1 VINDPDLTKAF
12 GASLINLWPKGHNPH
27 FLLAVSGGGDSM
39 AMMHVA
45 SDWARENKFECSVIT
60 IDHGLRT
67 DSAAEADIVSKV
79 AGKLGLVHQT
89 VKWTGWDG
97 RGNTQMQAREARYQ
111 LLEQYRGDC
120 SVILTAHTLDDQA
133 ETFLLRLKR
142 GSGVDGL
149 AAMPAKRYVNSQ
161 QSGYWLLRP
170 FLGLTRE
177 YLRSFLKAKGHKWT
191 EDPSNDD
198 ERFDRIEIRKNMSW
212 LIDLGITQES
222 LAATASHMGRARS
235 ALNTQ
240 AQDLA
245 SLAVEIDNGDLVID
259 SHRFGMAHQET
270 QYRLFSKALGWVA
283 SQTYKPRFDAL
294 ERTLGNVLLGQ
305 AQTLHGC
312 FIDPKKNHIRITRE
326 FNSVA
331 ATWESFGQDCIWD
344 NRWRLSAKPQVVP
357 AADWIVRALGPDGAK
372 WVKAKS
378 DTSLPFNSLRSHP
391 GVFDRNGMVC
401 VPNLVENQLVDATFC
416 TKLLMDSPSYY

>member
-1 VINDPDLTKAF
+1 VINDPDLIKAF
-12 GASLINLWPKGHNPH
+12 GSSLANLWPTGRKKR

-45 SDWARENKFECSVIT
+45 SHWARENKHECSVIT
-60 IDHGLRT
+60 IDHGLRA
-67 DSAAEADIVSKV
+67 DSAAEAEIVCKV
-79 AGKLGLVHQT
+79 AGELGLVHQT

-97 RGNTQMQAREARYQ
+97 YGNTQMQAREARYQ
-111 LLEQYRGDC
+111 LIEQHRGDC
-120 SVILTAHTLDDQA
+120 SVILMGHTLDDQA

-149 AAMPAKRYVNSQ
+149 AAMPAKRYVGSQ
-161 QSGYWLLRP
+161 VSGYWILRP
-170 FLGLTRE
+170 FLGLSRE
-177 YLRSFLKAKGHKWT
+177 SLRSFLKGKGHKWI

-198 ERFDRIEIRKNMSW
+198 ERFDRIEIRKNMSR
-212 LIDLGITQES
+212 LTDLGITQEL
-222 LAATASHMGRARS
+222 LALTASHMGRARS

-240 AQDLA
+240 TQELA
-245 SLAVEIDNGDLVID
+245 GLAVELDNGDLLID
-259 SHRFGMAHQET
+259 SQKFGMAHQEI

-294 ERTLGNVLLGQ
+294 ERILGNVLLGQ

-326 FNSVA
+326 FNAVA
-331 ATWESFGQDCIWD
+331 DTRRSFGQDCIWD
-344 NRWRLSAKPQVVP
+344 NRWLFRAKPQVVP
-357 AADWIVRALGPDGAK
+357 AVDWIVRALGPDGAK
-372 WVKAKS
+372 WVKTNS

-391 GVFDRNGMVC
+391 GVFDSKGLVC
-401 VPNLVENQLVDATFC
+401 VPNLVENQFVAVTFC
-416 TKLLMDSPSYY
+416 TKVLIDSPSYY